1 MNERMYGI
9 LVYEAKREPSIANA
23 LLSLGNLSD
32 GDISEVKGLPWIR
45 DTLKWANERKKKE
58 IAFNQVNDQIGESI
72 SLVYSDADPMGYLVY
87 LEPGAGVYV
96 GNHMQI
102 LIEKTTPAFVLAISN
117 GPNVTGYLHHTA
129 CRIQAGKQGEPIS
142 RSEYLRIY
150 NEWLT
155 GML

>member
-9 LVYEAKREPSIANA
+9 LVYEAKREPSIASA
-23 LLSLGNLSD
+23 LLSLGELSD
-32 GDISEVKGLPWIR
+32 EQISEVKGLPWIR

-58 IAFNQVNDQIGESI
+58 LAFNVANEQISEAI

-87 LEPGAGVYV
+87 LEPGAGVFV
-96 GNHMQI
+96 GTHMQI
-102 LIEKTTPAFVLAISN
+102 LIEKTTPAFLLAIEK
-117 GPNVTGYLHHTA
+117 GANVNGYLQHTA
-129 CRIQAGKQGEPIS
+129 CRIQAGKKGEPIS

-150 NEWLT
+150 NEWLI